1 MNNMFLAGSAWPTRE
16 NLELTFPLVKVKIPA
31 TKANTFVAGALVGAG
46 LVLAKK
52 HPAAA
57 LAAFIGA
64 IVLH

>member
-31 TKANTFVAGALVGAG
+31 TKAN
-46 LVLAKK
+46 KK